1 MRIYMP
7 IEHFREDDRITIT
20 YANGKRLGYSVT
32 LHARSKMIL
41 KGGDRTYNCK
51 YSEHMWYGWGN
62 SKSESVLED
71 EPGFVLEEHQRI
83 LEIRSANGKIVYRRN
98 KMRLK
103 DVLRNNTA
111 WSDTDPSIIVT
122 VCTDLRSYK
131 GFLRSTDYGHRL
143 VEEDGKTTIEF
154 NAWGEIERSVMMERE
169 WSVAEVML
177 QIKVPDGYYDL
188 RNNTQDVYLSGSSV
202 IKLKNGEF
210 MYRRKEMKTKI
221 SGLLGEVKTVMV
233 VNRKGEHKLKTGKI
247 TKVCLSHTEGEDGEV
262 VSEIKSVKVGDK
274 TLDKGTITILESVE
288 IDYSDKWHK

>member
-7 IEHFREDDRITIT
+7 IKHFRVDDRITIT
-20 YANGKRLGYSVT
+20 YVNGERLGYSVT
-32 LHARSKMIL
+32 LHAGKRMIL
-41 KGGDRTYNCK
+41 KGGERTYNCK
-51 YSEHMWYGWGN
+51 YNGRRWYDYEHPKYV
-62 SKSESVLED
+62 SAPD
-71 EPGFVLEEHQRI
+71 EGYRFVLEERQRI

-233 VNRKGEHKLKTGKI
+233 VNGKGEHKLKTGKI